1 MRAKRALVLAV
12 EALEIR
18 RLLAT
23 ITVTSVADDL
33 IPNDGSVSLREAI
46 TSINAGNDLGDP
58 SISLQNPGTFGIN
71 DTINF
76 NIPNF
81 GVQTINVGTDASAA
95 GIPLPTIVNPVTID
109 GYTQGTAT
117 ANTQANTDNAVILIE
132 LNGVAAGTAANRL

>member
-1 MRAKRALVLAV
+1 RAVVRGVD
-12 EALEIR
+12 ALEMR
-18 RLLAT
+18 MLLAT

-33 IPNDGSVSLREAI
+33 TPNDGSVSLREAI

-81 GVQTINVGTDASAA
+81 GVQTINVGTDPSAA
-95 GIPLPTIVNPVTID
+95 GISLPPIN
-109 GYTQGTAT
+109 
-117 ANTQANTDNAVILIE
+117 NTLT
-132 LNGVAAGTAANRL
+132 LNGYIQPRAPPNH